1 MDLEN
6 NNLENENTENI
17 NNNFENNNTQH
28 AESNIEHNENN
39 ENENHENNSENI
51 SEEGNRFIRGERRHY
66 FNREDKDGNPII
78 NNPRRRYFKKKVCFF
93 CKNDIDI
100 LDYKDIKLLKRYV
113 KESGKIVPKR
123 LNGTCSKHQR
133 MVTKAIK
140 RARNIALL
148 PYETR
153 Y

>member
-6 NNLENENTENI
+6 NNLENENI
-17 NNNFENNNTQH
+17 DNNLENNN
-28 AESNIEHNENN
+28 AESNIENN
-39 ENENHENNSENI
+39 ENRENNSENN
-51 SEEGNRFIRGERRHY
+51 SEEGNRFYRS
-66 FNREDKDGNPII
+66 DA
-78 NNPRRRYFKKKVCFF
+78 
-93 CKNDIDI
+93 
-100 LDYKDIKLLKRYV
+100 
-113 KESGKIVPKR
+113 
-123 LNGTCSKHQR
+123 KHQR

>member
-6 NNLENENTENI
+6 NNLESESAENI
-17 NNNFENNNTQH
+17 DNNLENNS
-28 AESNIEHNENN
+28 ESNIEKNNRDENN
-39 ENENHENNSENI
+39 ESGENNENNSENRV
-51 SEEGNRFIRGERRHY
+51 EEGNRYFRGERRHY
-66 FNREDKDGNPII
+66 YNREDKDGNPIN

-100 LDYKDIKLLKRYV
+100 LDYKDVKPLKRYI

-123 LNGTCSKHQR
+123 LNGTCAKHQR

>member
-6 NNLENENTENI
+6 TENV
-17 NNNFENNNTQH
+17 ENNN
-28 AESNIEHNENN
+28 NN
-39 ENENHENNSENI
+39 E
-51 SEEGNRFIRGERRHY
+51 EEVKAKGERKAH
-66 FNREDKDGNPII
+66 FNKELNEKD
-78 NNPRRRYFKKKVCFF
+78 RRKKFFKKKVCYF
-93 CKNDIDI
+93 CKNNIDV

-113 KESGKIVPKR
+113 KDSGKIIPKR

-133 MVTKAIK
+133 LVTKAIK

>member
-6 NNLENENTENI
+6 TE
-17 NNNFENNNTQH
+17 NFENNN
-28 AESNIEHNENN
+28 
-39 ENENHENNSENI
+39 NNSE
-51 SEEGNRFIRGERRHY
+51 EEVKSKGDKKVH
-66 FNREDKDGNPII
+66 FNKEANEKDG
-78 NNPRRRYFKKKVCFF
+78 RKKFFKKKVCYF
-93 CKNDIDI
+93 CKNNIDV

-113 KESGKIVPKR
+113 KDSGKIIPKR

-133 MVTKAIK
+133 LVTKAIK

>member
-6 NNLENENTENI
+6 NNEVT
-17 NNNFENNNTQH
+17 NNNDEKVKTEKKQNFSKE
-28 AESNIEHNENN
+28 ANEKDM
-39 ENENHENNSENI
+39 
-51 SEEGNRFIRGERRHY
+51 GNRKKF
-66 FNREDKDGNPII
+66 
-78 NNPRRRYFKKKVCFF
+78 FKKKVCYF
-93 CKNDIDI
+93 CKNDIDV

-113 KESGKIVPKR
+113 KESGKIIPKR

-133 MVTKAIK
+133 LVTKAIK

>member
-6 NNLENENTENI
+6 TENL
-17 NNNFENNNTQH
+17 ENNNTANNNNNEEENKVKTDKKPH
-28 AESNIEHNENN
+28 FNKESNT
-39 ENENHENNSENI
+39 
-51 SEEGNRFIRGERRHY
+51 
-66 FNREDKDGNPII
+66 KDG
-78 NNPRRRYFKKKVCFF
+78 RKKFFKKKVCYF
-93 CKNDIDI
+93 CKNNIDV

-113 KESGKIVPKR
+113 KDSGKIIPKR

-133 MVTKAIK
+133 LVTKAIK
-140 RARNIALL
+140 RARNIAFL

>member
-6 NNLENENTENI
+6 NNLENENI
-17 NNNFENNNTQH
+17 DNNLENNN
-28 AESNIEHNENN
+28 AESNIENN
-39 ENENHENNSENI
+39 ENRENNSENN
-51 SEEGNRFIRGERRHY
+51 SEEGNRFYRSDRRHY
-66 FNREDKDGNPII
+66 YNREDKDGNPII
-78 NNPRRRYFKKKVCFF
+78 GNPRRRYFKRKICFF

-123 LNGTCSKHQR
+123 LNGTCAKHQR

>member
-1 MDLEN
+1 M
-6 NNLENENTENI
+6 I
-17 NNNFENNNTQH
+17 
-28 AESNIEHNENN
+28 
-39 ENENHENNSENI
+39 
-51 SEEGNRFIRGERRHY
+51 G
-66 FNREDKDGNPII
+66 
-78 NNPRRRYFKKKVCFF
+78 NPRRRYFKRKICFF

-123 LNGTCSKHQR
+123 LNGTCAKHQR

>member
-6 NNLENENTENI
+6 TENV
-17 NNNFENNNTQH
+17 ENNN
-28 AESNIEHNENN
+28 NEEEIKAKGEKKPHFNKELN
-39 ENENHENNSENI
+39 E
-51 SEEGNRFIRGERRHY
+51 
-66 FNREDKDGNPII
+66 KDG
-78 NNPRRRYFKKKVCFF
+78 RKKFFKKKDCYF
-93 CKNDIDI
+93 CKNNIDF

-113 KESGKIVPKR
+113 KDSGKIIPKR

-133 MVTKAIK
+133 LVTKAIK

>member
-6 NNLENENTENI
+6 ENIENNLENDTQDTENI
-17 NNNFENNNTQH
+17 FGNNLENNL
-28 AESNIEHNENN
+28 ENSGE
-39 ENENHENNSENI
+39 EN
-51 SEEGNRFIRGERRHY
+51 RYRGERRHY
-66 FNREDKDGNPII
+66 FNRDGGDKDGNPL
-78 NNPRRRYFKKKVCFF
+78 NSPRRRYFKKKVCFF

-123 LNGTCSKHQR
+123 LNGTCAKHQR
-133 MVTKAIK
+133 MVTKAVK